1 MTLLPLSVCKQT
13 EGRDSKEITT
23 QLVANNRAGMLAE
36 GIFIVLGNE
45 MADSYHVRSLE
56 EAISKWSPE
65 PVSDEGLKTKES
77 TPSQEGPKGKPK
89 EVIPKLK
96 NSKLKPPYIF
106 CKKMYMLKTYLQVHY
121 FISYGSP

>member
-23 QLVANNRAGMLAE
+23 QLVANNRE
-36 GIFIVLGNE
+36 GIFIILGNE
-45 MADSYHVRSLE
+45 MADSYHVSSLE
-56 EAISKWSPE
+56 EATSKWSPE
-65 PVSDEGLKTKES
+65 PVSDEGLKIKES
-77 TPSQEGPKGKPK
+77 TPSQEGPKVKPK
-89 EVIPKLK
+89 EEIPKPK

-106 CKKMYMLKTYLQVHY
+106 CKKMYKLKTYLQVHY